1 MLHKETVEP
10 GTLELLKSLQSELEL
25 KDFNLV
31 GGTALALQIGHRKS
45 VDLDLFTDKE
55 FDLEELTDMLVK
67 NYDMKVSYARKQTL
81 KGFIGNVMIDC
92 IRYDYPHIES
102 AQTIEGVRM
111 DSVPDII
118 AMKLSAIAHNGT
130 RVKDYIDIA
139 CLSNQYA
146 LEDMLGFYMRKYS
159 NANIMMPTKAL
170 TYFNEINFDESVIMV
185 KGGFCWEKV
194 ANRLVEMTLMPQKIF
209 KDMVF

>member
-10 GTLELLKSLQSELEL
+10 GTLELLKSLQSEPEL

-118 AMKLSAIAHNGT
+118 AMKLSAIA
-130 RVKDYIDIA
+130 
-139 CLSNQYA
+139 LS
-146 LEDMLGFYMRKYS
+146 
-159 NANIMMPTKAL
+159 
-170 TYFNEINFDESVIMV
+170 
-185 KGGFCWEKV
+185 FC
-194 ANRLVEMTLMPQKIF
+194 RF
-209 KDMVF
+209 S